1 MKKILITGGAG
12 YVGSR
17 LTPQLLKLGYSIR
30 ILDTLFYGSHHL
42 PLSDSNL
49 EILKAD
55 IRDVSH
61 HKKFF
66 KDVNTVIHLGCI
78 SNDASFELDET
89 LSRTINFDAFEPLVI
104 SAKKA
109 GVKRFIYASSS
120 SVYGISEERDV
131 TESHPLVPLTL
142 YNKYKG
148 LCEPLLFKHETE
160 DFVCTVIRPATLCG
174 CAPRQRLDLTVNIL
188 TNWAINRRKITVF
201 GGSQLRPNLHIQDM
215 CDLYKQLLIEDRGKI
230 RGQTFNVG
238 YQNMSVMEIALL
250 VKKVVQEETPGDADI
265 RIEQS
270 SSEDLRS
277 YHINSDKIRE
287 TIGFEP
293 KYTIEDAVRELCKA
307 FKENKIPLSFDDD
320 QYFNVRQMKAL
331 NVV

>member
-1 MKKILITGGAG
+1 M
-12 YVGSR
+12 
-17 LTPQLLKLGYSIR
+17 
-30 ILDTLFYGSHHL
+30 
-42 PLSDSNL
+42 
-49 EILKAD
+49 
-55 IRDVSH
+55 
-61 HKKFF
+61 
-66 KDVNTVIHLGCI
+66 
-78 SNDASFELDET
+78 
-89 LSRTINFDAFEPLVI
+89 SRTINFDAFEPLVLL
-104 SAKKA
+104 AKKA
-109 GVKRFIYASSS
+109 GVQRFIYASSS
-120 SVYGISEERDV
+120 SVYGISEERDI

-174 CAPRQRLDLTVNIL
+174 YAPRQRLDLTVNIL

-215 CDLYKQLLIEDRGKI
+215 CDLYKQLLIEDGRKI

-238 YQNMSVMEIALL
+238 YQNMSVMDIALL
-250 VKKVVQEETPGDADI
+250 VKRVVQDETPGEANI
-265 RIEQS
+265 RIEKCS
-270 SSEDLRS
+270 SDDLRS
-277 YHINSDKIRE
+277 YHINSDKIKE

-293 KYTIEDAVRELCKA
+293 KYTIEDAVKELCKA
-307 FKENKIPLSFDDD
+307 FKENKLPLSFDDD

>member
-17 LTPQLLKLGYSIR
+17 LTPQLLKLGYNIR
-30 ILDTLFYGSHHL
+30 ILDTLFYGANFL
-42 PLSDSNL
+42 PLSNPNL
-49 EILKAD
+49 EVLKAD
-55 IRDVSH
+55 IRDVNH
-61 HKKFF
+61 HQKFF
-66 KDVNTVIHLGCI
+66 DDVNTVIHLGCI

-104 SAKKA
+104 AAKNA
-109 GVKRFIYASSS
+109 GVERFIYASSS
-120 SVYGISEERDV
+120 SVYGISEKTDV

-174 CAPRQRLDLTVNIL
+174 YAPRQRLDLTVNIL
-188 TNWAINRRKITVF
+188 TNWAINRRKINVF
-201 GGSQLRPNLHIQDM
+201 GGNQLRPNLHIQDM
-215 CDLYKQLLIEDRGKI
+215 CDLYEQLLIEDGRKI

-238 YQNMSVMEIALL
+238 YQNMSIMDIALL
-250 VKKVVQEETPGDADI
+250 VRRIVQEETPKEADI
-265 RIEQS
+265 PIEKS
-270 SSEDLRS
+270 NSDDMRS
-277 YHINSDKIRE
+277 YHINSDKIRK
-287 TIGFEP
+287 TIGFVP

-307 FKENKIPLSFDDD
+307 FKENKLPLSFDDD